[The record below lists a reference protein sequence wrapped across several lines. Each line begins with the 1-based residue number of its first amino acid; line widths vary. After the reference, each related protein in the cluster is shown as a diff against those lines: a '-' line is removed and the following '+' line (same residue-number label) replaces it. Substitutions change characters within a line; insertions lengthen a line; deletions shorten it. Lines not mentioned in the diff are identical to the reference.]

1 MADGRLPLN
10 LLGGFLGAGK
20 TTWLRHQLH
29 HGLRAHVVVNEAAGV
44 SVDHALLSGAAGITE
59 LAGGCACCEG
69 RGAMVAVL
77 RDLVDRRS
85 RGEQIA
91 DLVLETSGLA
101 DPAAVLA
108 AIAADPVLVHHIR
121 MTGTVV
127 LVDAVNGLLGAT
139 MSPLALAQMR
149 AADRLILTK
158 TDAVASDRV
167 ARLAATLSRINP
179 MAEISAAVAGQPV
192 ALPEGKAL
200 PLDLPTAAETPLH
213 ALTLALPP
221 GADWAAL
228 SLWLSALLHRHGD
241 RLLRIKGVV
250 DSPAGRL
257 LIQTVRHSVQPP
269 EVLPEGHGTSNLLAV
284 IGTVEDAGLLSA
296 SLAQWCGE

>member
-1 MADGRLPLN
+1 MADTRLPLT

-44 SVDHALLSGAAGITE
+44 SVDHALLAGAAGITE

-69 RGAMVAVL
+69 RAAMVAAL
-77 RDLVDRRS
+77 RHLVDRRS
-85 RGEQIA
+85 KGEDLA

-101 DPAAVLA
+101 DPAAILD

-127 LVDAVNGLLGAT
+127 LVDAVNGLAGA
-139 MSPLALAQMR
+139 SVAPLALAQMR

-158 TDAVASDRV
+158 TDATAPERV
-167 ARLAATLSRINP
+167 ARLAATLRQLNP
-179 MAEISAAVAGQPV
+179 LAAISAAVAGQPV
-192 ALPEGKAL
+192 AFPASEAL
-200 PLDLPTAAETPLH
+200 PLDLPATADTPMR
-213 ALTLALPP
+213 AVTLSLPP
-221 GADWAAL
+221 EADWAAL
-228 SLWLSALLHRHGD
+228 SLWLSALLHGHGD

-269 EVLPEGHGTSNLLAV
+269 EVLPEGHGTSNTLAV
-284 IGTVEDAGLLSA
+284 IGAVEDGQALAA
-296 SLAQWCGE
+296 SLARWCGA